1 MLQFCSSFNS
11 DTFDPLRRKCFF
23 LPVRWHAHPLNANWS
38 VAEKR
43 ATKTLLKSVA
53 PSGKTANSLL
63 FALRTMTWFMRL
75 FVIAIEERSKVF
87 QRTKL
92 ALSGDINSLN
102 RLLLNLKFEAYSIA
116 GITLPLPTPEM
127 RSSDND

>member
-1 MLQFCSSFNS
+1 MHIRLTQIGRWLRSVLQRLCSSRS
-11 DTFDPLRRKCFF
+11 R
-23 LPVRWHAHPLNANWS
+23 H
-38 VAEKR
+38 R
-43 ATKTLLKSVA
+43 AKQQTVCY
-53 PSGKTANSLL
+53 

-87 QRTKL
+87 QKIKL